1 MEEKRILSVNP
12 ELFNF
17 SSKSTRKKQPKEKQ
31 NGGIRIKSVAPK
43 KKENTLKNR
52 TILNMIR
59 QRQSDHFNKLFE
71 NKSASG
77 GSVENKEVNTFN
89 KDFDNATSFL
99 QNLAEKKKDATQL
112 GGTLKKY
119 PHNSLL
125 FHPNESYVPKNENTL
140 TTQPHYGCLKGGE
153 LPTYRSYMNKTSKN
167 QQPIIIGG
175 KPLSTVGSGNLHN
188 PIQNKIDLN
197 MVSMGMPAAQPVMNG
212 GISQIK
218 PNNVINTNSSTD
230 VLSGHVAPTKWLA
243 GGEQPAFRLSPPL
256 ALRRDTEQ
264 KINDSMQRMNDMK
277 HATVKL
283 NELKKKMHPKNMK
296 QKRTIR
302 RTYKTGKS
310 KVFPRVSV
318 LVSNKTIRNNIST
331 KTQLLKQVP
340 IQDVR
345 KYLMKHGFIRVG
357 SIAPN
362 DVLRKMYESA
372 ILICGEVQN
381 HNPDNLLYN
390 FLNGE

>member
-1 MEEKRILSVNP
+1 MDEKRILSVNP
-12 ELFNF
+12 ALFNF
-17 SSKSTRKKQPKEKQ
+17 SSKSTRKKQPNEKQ

-71 NKSASG
+71 NKNAIG

-99 QNLAEKKKDATQL
+99 QNLAEKRKDTTQL

-125 FHPNESYVPKNENTL
+125 FHPTESYTVPKNENAAHNISNVL

-175 KPLSTVGSGNLHN
+175 KPLPTVVSGNLRT

-197 MVSMGMPAAQPVMNG
+197 MVSMGMPSAQPLMNG

-218 PNNVINTNSSTD
+218 PNNVITTNSSTD
-230 VLSGHVAPTKWLA
+230 V
-243 GGEQPAFRLSPPL
+243 PAFRLSPPL

-264 KINDSMQRMNDMK
+264 KINDSIQRMNDMK

-331 KTQLLKQVP
+331 KTQLLKQVS